1 MINRVTNVMTMVEV
15 ENLFPACV
23 AKAEAIIDMVCEQYN
38 CKWYQAIEDF
48 GAYELMEEAG
58 VNPEVIA
65 AICYEI

>member
-1 MINRVTNVMTMVEV
+1 MINRVTNVMTMVEA

-23 AKAEAIIDMVCEQYN
+23 AKAEAIIEMVMAENN
-38 CKWYQAIEDF
+38 CRWYEAVEDF
-48 GAYELMEEAG
+48 GAYELMEAAG